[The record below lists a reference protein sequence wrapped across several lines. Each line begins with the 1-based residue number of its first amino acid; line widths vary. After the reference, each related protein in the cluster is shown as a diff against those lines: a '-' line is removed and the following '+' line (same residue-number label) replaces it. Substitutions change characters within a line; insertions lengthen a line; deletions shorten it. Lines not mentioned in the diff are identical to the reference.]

1 LDDQDEDDNDADEQD
16 NERME
21 FHGDP
26 QLLRIGTRDVYR
38 AGAQAIPMLR
48 GAAALF
54 RSARGDSV

>member
-1 LDDQDEDDNDADEQD
+1 
-16 NERME
+16 ME